1 MLQRIRDGLQGQKW
15 LAWVILGAIGATFIF
30 WGGSNSFD
38 FTGTDNRDAVEVD
51 GVAVPAEEAREQWNE
66 TVAQW
71 SQQFGTEIP
80 AEQKQRIQEGIL
92 DRLAMRK
99 VIENR
104 LDESHFRVSDA
115 QVFNDWAARPEF
127 QNEGKFDKNQA
138 SFYLRQMNMTEA
150 ELKQETQLKLM
161 MSQLQQGIGSSFFLT
176 KAEAQRLSNL
186 ENEEREVQYVTLV
199 PAKFESGEPVDDA
212 AIKAYYDKN
221 PDSFKTIEAVSLEH
235 AELRLETVAAQVMP
249 TEAQLR
255 TYYDENRASYVLD
268 ERRRPRHIVIPV
280 EGDDDAAALK
290 QAQTVLAEA
299 NAGKDFGALAKQ
311 YSKDATAGSGGDL
324 GFVLHKDFPGPFGD
338 ALFEMK
344 VGEIRGPV
352 KSQFG
357 YHIIK
362 LEEIQ
367 AQEAKSFE
375 DVRAEIDSQ
384 YRLDQAAEHFGN
396 RQEDISKRLET
407 GEADI
412 DKLAKDLGLARGSVA
427 TFLRGG
433 GGEPLGSSRDLQQL
447 VFGSAGPTV
456 GKILGPVALGEDRLV
471 LVKVTNHRPSE
482 VKPLD
487 AVREDIV
494 ALLRTERGVAAAKAA
509 ADAALPQLQG
519 GEGLDKVAAS
529 LKLTSEPARFVS
541 RGDPSIPAALRTA
554 LFVAPRP
561 TDKPVVRTVALDDGS
576 TAIYVVTRTRVADTS
591 ANPQLVQQ
599 LSGDLARRASEGDVV
614 AYVREIK
621 RKASI
626 VKHPRVFGE

>member
-15 LAWVILGAIGATFIF
+15 LAWVVLGLIGATFIF

-38 FTGTDNRDAVEVD
+38 FSGVSNRNAVEVD
-51 GVAVPAEEAREQWNE
+51 GDAVPADEAREQWNE

-80 AEQKQRIQEGIL
+80 AEQKLRIQEGIL
-92 DRLAMRK
+92 DRLATRK
-99 VIENR
+99 VIEKR
-104 LDESHFRVSDA
+104 LDHSHFRVSDTL
-115 QVFNDWAARPEF
+115 VFNDWATRPEF

-138 SFYLRQMNMTEA
+138 ALVLRQMNMTEA
-150 ELKQETQLKLM
+150 KFKEDTRIRLM
-161 MSQLQQGIGSSFFLT
+161 MSQLQQGIGTSFFLT
-176 KAEAQRLSNL
+176 KTEAQRLSKL
-186 ENEEREVQYVTLV
+186 ENEEREVQYLTLV
-199 PAKFESGEPVDDA
+199 PAKFEGSEPIDEA
-212 AIKAYYDKN
+212 AVKTYYEKN
-221 PDSFKTIEAVSLEH
+221 PDRFKTIESAALEY
-235 AELRLETVAAQVMP
+235 AELRLETVAAQVVP
-249 TEAQLR
+249 TDEELR
-255 TYYDENRASYVLD
+255 KYYEENRASYVLE

-290 QAQTVLAEA
+290 QAQAVLAEA

-311 YSKDATAGSGGDL
+311 YSKDPTAAAGGDL
-324 GFVLHKDFPGPFGD
+324 GFVLHSNFPGPFGD

-384 YRLDQAAEHFGN
+384 YRQDHANELFGN
-396 RQEDISKRLET
+396 RQEEISQRLEK
-407 GEADI
+407 GESDL
-412 DKLAKDLGLARGSVA
+412 DKLAQELGLTRGSVA

-433 GGEPLGSSRDLQQL
+433 GGEPLGSSRELQQA
-447 VFGSAGPTV
+447 VFGDAVPSQ
-456 GKILGPVALGEDRLV
+456 GKILGPVTLGDDRLV
-471 LVKVTNHRPSE
+471 LVKITAHHPAE

-487 AVREDIV
+487 VVHDDIV

-509 ADAALPQLQG
+509 ADAAVLELEG
-519 GEGLDKVAAS
+519 GESLDKKAAS
-529 LKLTSEPARFVS
+529 LNLSTEPARFVS

-554 LFVAPRP
+554 LFEAPRP
-561 TDKPVVRTVALDDGS
+561 ADKPVVRTVSLDDGS
-576 TAIYVVTRTRVADTS
+576 TAIYVVTRTRSGDNS
-591 ANPQLVQQ
+591 ANPQLAQQ
-599 LSGDLARRASEGDVV
+599 QSSDLVRRSAEGDVV
-614 AYVREIK
+614 AYVRELK
-621 RKASI
+621 RKAKI
-626 VKHPRVFGE
+626 VKNPGVFE